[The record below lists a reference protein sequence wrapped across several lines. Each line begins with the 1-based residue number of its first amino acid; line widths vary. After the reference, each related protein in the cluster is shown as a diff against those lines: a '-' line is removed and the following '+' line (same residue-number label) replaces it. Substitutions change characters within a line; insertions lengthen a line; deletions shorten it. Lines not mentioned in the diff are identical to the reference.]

1 MLTGEVIDQIFL
13 LGCMQRSRL
22 SNQMVEDIMVT
33 DNTVQVTITE
43 KQSRYISWTSDVLVY
58 IVVLNLFVEFV
69 DAIVIDSFWISIL
82 TAVLLKALLDI
93 VIRLEHRVGAFFDK
107 LGGSFFKFLGIA
119 TKFLILFTSKLII
132 LEVVNI
138 VFGDHV
144 ELGHFIDVLA
154 LIIAMMATKAIMVKF
169 YQKLGEPAPSE
180 SEGEIL

>member
-1 MLTGEVIDQIFL
+1 MST
-13 LGCMQRSRL
+13 
-22 SNQMVEDIMVT
+22 N
-33 DNTVQVTITE
+33 NTMQVTITE
-43 KQSRYISWTSDVLVY
+43 KQHQYVSWTSDVLVY

-93 VIRLEHRVGAFFDK
+93 VIRLEHRVGTFFDK

-154 LIIAMMATKAIMVKF
+154 LIIAMMATKAIMVKL
-169 YQKLGEPAPSE
+169 YQSLGETAPTE
-180 SEGEIL
+180 TQKDIK

>member
-1 MLTGEVIDQIFL
+1 M
-13 LGCMQRSRL
+13 S
-22 SNQMVEDIMVT
+22 T
-33 DNTVQVTITE
+33 DSTMQVTITE
-43 KQSRYISWTSDVLVY
+43 KQHQYISWTSDVLVY

-107 LGGSFFKFLGIA
+107 RGGSFSKFIGIA

-138 VFGDHV
+138 VFGEHV
-144 ELGHFIDVLA
+144 ELGHFLDVLV
-154 LIIAMMATKAIMVKF
+154 LILAMMATKAIMVKIF
-169 YQKLGEPAPSE
+169 QRLGESTPSE
-180 SEGEIL
+180 S